1 MVKYSKWIGLLAVIV
16 LIYASFQPWVVIVS
30 KNITI
35 TGLDAAGTNFG
46 KPALMNLFTSVIA
59 ALFFILPYPMAK
71 RANLFFCAFN
81 LAWALRNF
89 ILFSI
94 CHAGECPVKRAGL
107 YIVLTCSIV
116 IMIASLFPDIKL
128 QDEKENDQAQP

>member
-1 MVKYSKWIGLLAVIV
+1 MVRYSKWIGLFAVLL
-16 LIYASFQPWVVIVS
+16 LIYASFQPWVVIPS
-30 KNITI
+30 KSITI
-35 TGLDAAGTNFG
+35 TGLDPAGTNFG

-59 ALFFILPYPMAK
+59 ALFFMLPYPMAK

-81 LAWALRNF
+81 VAWALRNF

-94 CHAGECPVKRAGL
+94 CHAGECPQKRAGL

-116 IMIASLFPDIKL
+116 MMIASFFPDIKL
-128 QDEKENDQAQP
+128 KDEKEIDQEQP